1 MRIRFGFRWIT
12 LIVTIVVVT
21 VGILLGNWQ
30 MRRADEKR
38 AIEARLTQRDGQL
51 PLAIDDRMQD
61 PAAIEFRHV
70 AVRGEFDAD
79 WPLYLDN
86 RPQDGNAGF
95 YVLMPF
101 KIAGTE
107 IHVLVQRGWIAV
119 DPRDR
124 MHIVAPAAPKG
135 VVNIEGIAIRN
146 PGHVMQLGKP
156 SPIKPG
162 AILQNLTVDEF
173 AAASKYGMQT
183 FVVEQTD
190 KLKDGLVRDWPRPS
204 AGIERHLGYAFQWYA
219 LAAMAFIYFVVTGFR
234 NGKRYAAK
242 STD

>member
-12 LIVTIVVVT
+12 LAVTIVVVT

-30 MRRADEKR
+30 LRRADEKR
-38 AIEARLTQRDGQL
+38 AIEARLTERAAQP
-51 PLAIDDRMQD
+51 PLAIDDMLQD
-61 PAAIEFRHV
+61 GAGIEYRQV
-70 AVRGEFDAD
+70 RVRGEFDRE

-119 DPRDR
+119 DPHQRT
-124 MHIVAPAAPKG
+124 HIAAPAAPQG
-135 VVNIEGIAIRN
+135 IVGIEGIAIRN
-146 PGHVMQLGKP
+146 PGHVMQLGQAT
-156 SPIKPG
+156 PIRPG
-162 AILQNLTVDEF
+162 AILQNLTVEEF

-183 FVVEQTD
+183 FVIEQTG
-190 KLKDGLVRDWPRPS
+190 KLQDGLVRDWPKPS

-234 NGKRYAAK
+234 YGKRK
-242 STD
+242 PVR